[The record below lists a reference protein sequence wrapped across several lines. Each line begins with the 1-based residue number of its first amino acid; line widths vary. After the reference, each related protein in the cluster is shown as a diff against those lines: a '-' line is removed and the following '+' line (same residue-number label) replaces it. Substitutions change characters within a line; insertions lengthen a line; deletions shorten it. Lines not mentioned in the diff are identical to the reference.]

1 MLQQIFSDRASCHDP
16 RARGKA
22 LRRATMAGMPL
33 ESQTKAAQ
41 TRSMLLLIFTMAV
54 WGSTFMVTKELIALW
69 PPFTLAFTRVALGT
83 LALLP
88 LAVSRHRGS
97 ERLPWSTLWIM
108 GLIGVT
114 LYYLLFNVAMVHVSA
129 SQGALVQSS
138 IPAMTALVA
147 VVWLRERASPLRW
160 LGIAL
165 SVGGVLIV
173 FSGGRSES
181 GESTLLGNL
190 LMFSSVVCWAVYTS
204 LAKRVAEFDSLVITV
219 AVTGTG
225 SLLLLPLA
233 GYEVVMANVTGDGL
247 PPLPLLGWIGI
258 FYLGLVASALA
269 YLLYN
274 ASLRHLDASAV
285 GVYTNLIPIVGV
297 LTGVVVLGEP
307 LSARAIIGGLVVM
320 LGVWITSRSERPVAV
335 TV

>member
-1 MLQQIFSDRASCHDP
+1 
-16 RARGKA
+16 
-22 LRRATMAGMPL
+22 
-33 ESQTKAAQ
+33 
-41 TRSMLLLIFTMAV
+41 
-54 WGSTFMVTKELIALW
+54 
-69 PPFTLAFTRVALGT
+69 
-83 LALLP
+83 
-88 LAVSRHRGS
+88 
-97 ERLPWSTLWIM
+97 
-108 GLIGVT
+108 
-114 LYYLLFNVAMVHVSA
+114 
-129 SQGALVQSS
+129 
-138 IPAMTALVA
+138 MTALVA

-320 LGVWITSRSERPVAV
+320 LGVWITSRSERPVTV
-335 TV
+335 TA